1 MLTLELEKVGDT
13 WPWVALITGL
23 HPTYRLKRIFLS
35 GLTDFSRANARGS
48 RGIYKIYEL
57 EDGLYEI
64 FEPRG
69 WSKKNRYFAHV
80 EQGELTKISAAKALE
95 LAYEMEATHA

>member
-1 MLTLELEKVGDT
+1 MLELEKIGDT
-13 WPWVALITGL
+13 WPWVALIIGL
-23 HPTYRLKRIFLS
+23 HPQYRLRRVFLN

-48 RGIYKIYEL
+48 RGIYKIFEL

-69 WSKKNRYFAHV
+69 WSRRNRYFAHV
-80 EQGELTKISAAKALE
+80 KGGDLTRISAAKALE
-95 LAYEMEATHA
+95 LAYEMEATHV